1 MCITQAWICFVSLY
15 FKKPS
20 GCIRLALS
28 LCKESVK
35 GRTPYK
41 VEENVILVVKL
52 CWNPTNAIYF
62 YK

>member
-1 MCITQAWICFVSLY
+1 MCNTQAWTFFVCLY
-15 FKKPS
+15 VKNPTC
-20 GCIRLALS
+20 CIRLALS

-52 CWNPTNAIYF
+52 CWNPTNAI
-62 YK
+62 

>member
-1 MCITQAWICFVSLY
+1 MYITQAWICFASLY
-15 FKKPS
+15 VKKPT

-35 GRTPYK
+35 GRMPYK